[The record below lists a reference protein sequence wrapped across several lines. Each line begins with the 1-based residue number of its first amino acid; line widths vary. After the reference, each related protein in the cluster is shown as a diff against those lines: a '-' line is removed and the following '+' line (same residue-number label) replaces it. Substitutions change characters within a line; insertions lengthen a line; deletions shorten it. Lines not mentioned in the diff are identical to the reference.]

1 MFSPITTLYT
11 YFPLQFYICLTIDL
25 LIVAFGVVFA
35 IMMRRKGRFDKA
47 QLAACIVLFVWA
59 AFVLFLT
66 VLGRRMHTDLT
77 DNYNLELFSCYRH
90 IFLEHSRSV
99 LKTTLQNIL
108 MFIPVGFTLSAVF
121 KNKHKVIIPLIISFA
136 FSLMIE
142 VSQLL
147 LKSGFFELDDL
158 FNNTLGAL
166 VGILIYLIISKIYRT
181 VCKKEG
187 AHHAAKRHR

>member
-11 YFPLQFYICLTIDL
+11 YFPLQFFICLTIDL

-35 IMMRRKGRFDKA
+35 ILMHKNGRVDKA

-77 DNYNLELFSCYRH
+77 ENYNLEFFSCYRH
-90 IFLEHSRSV
+90 IIIEHSRSAF
-99 LKTTLQNIL
+99 KSTLQNIL
-108 MFIPVGFTLSAVF
+108 MFIPVGFMLSAVF
-121 KNKHKVIIPLIISFA
+121 KNNHKVIIPVIISFV
-136 FSLMIE
+136 FSLLIE
-142 VSQLL
+142 ISQLL
-147 LKSGFFELDDL
+147 LRSGFFELDDL

-166 VGILIYLIISKIYRT
+166 VGIVIYLIISKIYRT

>member
-77 DNYNLELFSCYRH
+77 ENYNLEFFSC
-90 IFLEHSRSV
+90 V